1 MSYLDVSF
9 DTSGGGMAVA
19 KSPLRRGAK
28 PARAKSPEQKVL
40 GDLWKQVLGKQRP
53 FGSLYS
59 VAPMLRVELVR
70 TGVPPEALGLIAQA
84 MGISKDQLYTTLGVP
99 RATMERKLRERRR
112 LNQDESERV
121 VGIARLVGQVDQ
133 VVRESGEPKG
143 FDAARWVAAWLDRPM
158 PALGG
163 VRPGTLMDTGEG
175 REIVAGLVAQIQ
187 SAAYA

>member
-1 MSYLDVSF
+1 
-9 DTSGGGMAVA
+9 MALA
-19 KSPLRRGAK
+19 KSPLRRAAK

-40 GDLWKQVLGKQRP
+40 GNLWKQVLGKQRP

-70 TGVPPEALGLIAQA
+70 TGVPPEALGLIAQD

-143 FDAARWVAAWLDRPM
+143 FDAARWVAAWLDRPL